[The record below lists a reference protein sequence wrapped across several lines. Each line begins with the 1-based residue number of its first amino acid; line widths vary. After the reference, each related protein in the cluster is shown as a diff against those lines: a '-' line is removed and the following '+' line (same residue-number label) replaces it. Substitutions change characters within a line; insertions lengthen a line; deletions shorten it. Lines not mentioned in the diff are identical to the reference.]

1 MATGANE
8 AEAVTALARFGLGAR
23 PGDLRA
29 AAADPRG
36 FLIEELRTANIAL
49 ISGGGL
55 PSCPAA
61 LQAYYAE
68 QQQKRAERAK
78 MAAMEQ
84 ARQSAVAVNPPA
96 ATPASA
102 PATAPPAP
110 PPQPKPPIELTL
122 FRSEAQTRLHKQLT
136 APAGFVERLVAFW
149 SNHFAVSVA
158 KSGDLRAAAGPFE
171 REAIRP
177 IFSGDFRRFS
187 SPRKPT
193 RR

>member
-102 PATAPPAP
+102 PATAPTCSA
-110 PPQPKPPIELTL
+110 
-122 FRSEAQTRLHKQLT
+122 SSAQATDR
-136 APAGFVERLVAFW
+136 ADP
-149 SNHFAVSVA
+149 VSQR
-158 KSGDLRAAAGPFE
+158 G
-171 REAIRP
+171 
-177 IFSGDFRRFS
+177 
-187 SPRKPT
+187 
-193 RR
+193 

>member
-36 FLIEELRTANIAL
+36 FLIGELRTANIAL

-61 LQAYYAE
+61 LQAYYE

-84 ARQSAVAVNPPA
+84 ARQSAAVAVSPPA
-96 ATPASA
+96 VTPASA
-102 PATAPPAP
+102 PATALPAL
-110 PPQPKPPIELTL
+110 PPQPKPPVELTL

-136 APAGFVERLVAFW
+136 APAGSVSYTHLTLPTTERV
-149 SNHFAVSVA
+149 
-158 KSGDLRAAAGPFE
+158 
-171 REAIRP
+171 
-177 IFSGDFRRFS
+177 
-187 SPRKPT
+187 
-193 RR
+193 